1 MSVVTIG
8 GIPVFN
14 ALITDAETGMYKI
27 SLVDD
32 PAVMSNFLAFD
43 NARKCLMYKV
53 EDEEKRLVRGVVMR
67 ADFPIYRYDRNFGE
81 YYIIYKAEQIRIMA
95 EKYLLESRQNN
106 VNLMHEDD
114 TDVEGVQMVQYFI
127 KNSEEGVSPSGFEDI
142 ADGSLFA
149 EFHIVNDEVWD
160 AIKEGTYKG
169 FSLEGI
175 FDLQPEKDAHKTSEI
190 VETLQGKFSNYIN
203 KGKMGRLNRLKTALL
218 KAFAEF
224 ASMTTDKGVLVWD
237 GEDDLKVGDNVFVED
252 AEGNRT
258 PAATDDYTN
267 DDGVVVVVAD
277 GIVSEIRTPEVDI
290 EAPEA
295 EETTEEVENAKE
307 TTEETAEETTEEVVE
322 EPTLTPVATDKGDL
336 YCDGELAEG
345 KEVFELDAES
355 NIVPAEDGDY
365 VLDNGT
371 TIKVAEGK
379 VAEIAEA
386 AEVAETEDAPA
397 EDVEAIK
404 AENEA
409 LKAEVKILKAQVET
423 LKAQPMA
430 HSAHEEV
437 VTSKATINTGDKGLD
452 RLSRLLK
459 K

>member
-1 MSVVTIG
+1 MAVVTIG

-53 EDEEKRLVRGVVMR
+53 EDEDKRLVRGVVMR
-67 ADFPIYRYDRNFGE
+67 ADFPIYRYDRHFGE

-95 EKYLLESRQNN
+95 EKYLAESRQNN

-127 KNSEEGVSPSGFEDI
+127 KNTAEGVAPSGFEDI

-190 VETLQGKFSNYIN
+190 VETLQGKFTKHIN
-203 KGKMGRLNRLKTALL
+203 NGKMGRLNRLKTALL

-224 ASMTTDKGVLVWD
+224 ASMTTDKGILVWD
-237 GEDDLKVGDNVFVED
+237 GEDDLKVGDSVFVENP
-252 AEGNRT
+252 EGERT
-258 PAATDDYTN
+258 PAEDGDYTN
-267 DDGVVVVVAD
+267 DDNVVVVVVD
-277 GIVSEIRTPEVDI
+277 GAVSEIRNPEVDI

-295 EETTEEVENAKE
+295 EETTEEVENA
-307 TTEETAEETTEEVVE
+307 EETAEEVVE
-322 EPTLTPVATDKGDL
+322 EPTEEVAEGGLIPVSTDKGFL
-336 YCDGELAEG
+336 FCDGEIAEG
-345 KEVFELDAES
+345 KEIFELDAEG

-365 VLDNGT
+365 TLEDGKVV
-371 TIKVAEGK
+371 KVAEGK
-379 VAEIAEA
+379 VAEIAET
-386 AEVAETEDAPA
+386 AEVADIEEAPSEEMTA
-397 EDVEAIK
+397 LK
-404 AENEA
+404 AENDA
-409 LKAEVKILKAQVET
+409 LKAEVAELKAMVET

-430 HSAHEEV
+430 QSAHEEV
-437 VTSKATINTGDKGLD
+437 VVAQASIKTGDKGLD
-452 RLSRLLK
+452 RLSNLLK
-459 K
+459 R

>member
-43 NARKCLMYKV
+43 NARKCLLYKV
-53 EDEEKRLVRGVVMR
+53 EDEDKRLVRGVVMR

-106 VNLMHEDD
+106 VNLMHDENA
-114 TDVEGVQMVQYFI
+114 DVEGVQMVQYFI
-127 KNSEEGVSPSGFEDI
+127 KNTAEGVAPSGFEDI

-149 EFHIVNDEVWD
+149 EFHIVNDEVWE
-160 AIKEGTYKG
+160 AIKEGSYKG
-169 FSLEGI
+169 FSLEGV
-175 FDLQPEKDAHKTSEI
+175 FDLQPEKDARKTSEI
-190 VETLQGKFSNYIN
+190 VETLQGKFSNYI
-203 KGKMGRLNRLKTALL
+203 KTGKMGRLNRLKTALL

-224 ASMTTDKGVLVWD
+224 ASMTTDKGILVWD
-237 GEDDLKVGDNVFVED
+237 GEDDLKVGDNVFVENPNG
-252 AEGNRT
+252 ERT
-258 PAATDDYTN
+258 PAEDGDYTT
-267 DDGVVVVVAD
+267 DDGVVIVVAD
-277 GIVSEIRTPEVDI
+277 GIVSEIRNPEVEID
-290 EAPEA
+290 APEAEEESTAEVENA
-295 EETTEEVENAKE
+295 EETTEEP
-307 TTEETAEETTEEVVE
+307 TEEVA
-322 EPTLTPVATDKGDL
+322 EPTLTPVATDKGDI
-336 YCDGELAEG
+336 YCDGEIAEG

-355 NIVPAEDGDY
+355 NIIPAEDGDY
-365 VLDNGT
+365 TLEDGRVV
-371 TIKVAEGK
+371 KVAEGK
-379 VAEIAEA
+379 VAEIAES

-430 HSAHEEV
+430 QSAHDEM
-437 VTSKATINTGDKGLD
+437 VTSKEVINTGDKGLD

>member
-1 MSVVTIG
+1 M
-8 GIPVFN
+8 FN

-106 VNLMHEDD
+106 VNLMHDENA
-114 TDVEGVQMVQYFI
+114 DVEGVQMVQYFI
-127 KNSEEGVSPSGFEDI
+127 KNTAEGVAPSGFEDI

-149 EFHIVNDEVWD
+149 EFHIVNDEVWE
-160 AIKEGTYKG
+160 AIKEGSYKG
-169 FSLEGI
+169 FSLEGV
-175 FDLQPEKDAHKTSEI
+175 FDLQPEKDARKTSEI
-190 VETLQGKFSNYIN
+190 VETLQGKFSNYI
-203 KGKMGRLNRLKTALL
+203 KTGKMGRLNRLKTALL

-224 ASMTTDKGVLVWD
+224 ASMTTDKGILVWD
-237 GEDDLKVGDNVFVED
+237 GEDDLKVGDNVFVENPD
-252 AEGNRT
+252 GERT
-258 PAATDDYTN
+258 PAEDGDYTT
-267 DDGVVVVVAD
+267 DDGVVIVVAD
-277 GIVSEIRTPEVDI
+277 GIVSEIRNPEVEID
-290 EAPEA
+290 APEAEEESTAEVENA
-295 EETTEEVENAKE
+295 EETTEEP
-307 TTEETAEETTEEVVE
+307 TEEVA
-322 EPTLTPVATDKGDL
+322 EPTLTPVATDKGNL

-345 KEVFELDAES
+345 KEVFVLGENEEF
-355 NIVPAEDGDY
+355 VPAEDGEY
-365 VLDNGT
+365 VLEDGK

-379 VAEIAEA
+379 VAEIAES
-386 AEVAETEDAPA
+386 AEVADIEDAPSEEMTA
-397 EDVEAIK
+397 LK
-404 AENEA
+404 AENDA
-409 LKAEVKILKAQVET
+409 LKAEVETLKAMVET

-430 HSAHEEV
+430 QSAHEEV
-437 VTSKATINTGDKGLD
+437 VVAQASVKTGDKGLD
-452 RLSRLLK
+452 RLSKLLK

>member
-1 MSVVTIG
+1 MAVVTIG

-53 EDEEKRLVRGVVMR
+53 EDEDKRLVRGVVMR
-67 ADFPIYRYDRNFGE
+67 ADFPIYRYDRHFGE

-95 EKYLLESRQNN
+95 EKYLAESRQNN
-106 VNLMHEDD
+106 VNLMHGED

-127 KNSEEGVSPSGFEDI
+127 KNTAEGVAPSGFEDI

-149 EFHIVNDEVWD
+149 EFHIVNDEVWS

-175 FDLQPEKDAHKTSEI
+175 FDLQPEKDAKKTSEI
-190 VETLQGKFSNYIN
+190 VDTLQGKFSKLIN
-203 KGKMGRLNRLKTALL
+203 KSKMGRFNRFKTALL

-237 GEDDLKVGDNVFVED
+237 GEEDLKVGDNVFVED

-258 PAATDDYTN
+258 PAENGDYTN

-277 GIVSEIRTPEVDI
+277 GAVSEIRNPEVEID
-290 EAPEA
+290 APEA
-295 EETTEEVENAKE
+295 EEEPTEDVENA
-307 TTEETAEETTEEVVE
+307 EETAEEVVE
-322 EPTLTPVATDKGDL
+322 EPTEEVAEGGLIPVSTDKGFL
-336 YCDGELAEG
+336 FCDGEIAEG
-345 KEVFELDAES
+345 KEVFELDAEG

-365 VLDNGT
+365 TLEDGKVV
-371 TIKVAEGK
+371 KVAEGK
-379 VAEIAEA
+379 VAEIAET
-386 AEVAETEDAPA
+386 AEVADIEDAPA
-397 EDVEAIK
+397 EEVTALK

-409 LKAEVKILKAQVET
+409 LKAQVAELTAMVET

-437 VTSKATINTGDKGLD
+437 VVAEKAVKTGDKGLD
-452 RLSRLLK
+452 RLSKYLCK
-459 K
+459 

>member
-1 MSVVTIG
+1 M
-8 GIPVFN
+8 FN

-53 EDEEKRLVRGVVMR
+53 EDEDKRLVRGVVMR

-106 VNLMHEDD
+106 VNLMHDENA
-114 TDVEGVQMVQYFI
+114 DVEGVQMVQYFI
-127 KNSEEGVSPSGFEDI
+127 KNTAEGVAPSGFEDI

-149 EFHIVNDEVWD
+149 EFHIVNDEVWE
-160 AIKEGTYKG
+160 AIKEGSYKG
-169 FSLEGI
+169 FSLEGV
-175 FDLQPEKDAHKTSEI
+175 FDLQPEKDARKTSEI
-190 VETLQGKFSNYIN
+190 VETLQGKFSNYI
-203 KGKMGRLNRLKTALL
+203 KTGKMGRLNRLKTALL

-224 ASMTTDKGVLVWD
+224 ASMTTDKGILVWD
-237 GEDDLKVGDNVFVED
+237 GEDDLKVGDNVFVENPNG
-252 AEGNRT
+252 ERT
-258 PAATDDYTN
+258 PAEDGDYTN
-267 DDGVVVVVAD
+267 DDGVVIVVAD
-277 GIVSEIRTPEVDI
+277 GIVSEIRNPEVEID
-290 EAPEA
+290 APEAEEESTAEVENA
-295 EETTEEVENAKE
+295 EETTEEP
-307 TTEETAEETTEEVVE
+307 TEEVA

-345 KEVFELDAES
+345 KEVFGLDAES
-355 NIVPAEDGDY
+355 NIIPAEDGDY
-365 VLDNGT
+365 TLEDGRVV
-371 TIKVAEGK
+371 KVAEGK
-379 VAEIAEA
+379 VAEIAES

-430 HSAHEEV
+430 QSAHEEV
-437 VTSKATINTGDKGLD
+437 VTSKEVINTGDKGLD